1 MITINNI
8 TNVYFRQD
16 RDTFIYNKEPDI
28 DFVVKLRAYSVFAVL
43 FIQYHK
49 QRNSDKIKIWS
60 SRGLWRLDAYFK
72 CSKRSIYHWNDNS
85 WLMSR
90 TRKKNKFFEYM
101 VKFVKEP
108 YL

>member
-1 MITINNI
+1 MIIINNI

-16 RDTFIYNKEPDI
+16 IDTFIMKETPNI
-28 DFVVKLRAYSVFAVL
+28 DFVVKLRVYSAFATL

-60 SRGLWRLDAYFK
+60 SRVLWGLDKYFK